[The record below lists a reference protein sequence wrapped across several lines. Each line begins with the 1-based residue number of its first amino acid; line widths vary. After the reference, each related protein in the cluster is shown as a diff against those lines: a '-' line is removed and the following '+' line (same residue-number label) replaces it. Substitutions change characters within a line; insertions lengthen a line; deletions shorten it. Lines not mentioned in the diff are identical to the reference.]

1 LETGDLKRLCWDRI
15 DVLSD
20 LSNTRKIGTEQRE
33 ILHIIFSDSRSTTNY
48 GYISTMLSITN
59 LSILRLEDEYNN
71 DDGFFAELMITT
83 EGGAYCEAK
92 LRIFPNV
99 NFRNIRM

>member
-1 LETGDLKRLCWDRI
+1 M
-15 DVLSD
+15 
-20 LSNTRKIGTEQRE
+20 
-33 ILHIIFSDSRSTTNY
+33 
-48 GYISTMLSITN
+48 MLSITN